1 MSKADAKPDA
11 PSDAAAERLRLGPKL
26 DPAGPDFWDLRF
38 REGFKPWDA
47 GGVPA
52 ALREFLAREPAGRR
66 VLVPGCGSGYEV
78 RAFADAGHEVVAID
92 FSAAAIEAAQH
103 VLGELGRVLVRG
115 DFFAHSL
122 GEYDLVYERAFL
134 CALPRPLW
142 PRWAARVA
150 EVIRPGGRLA
160 GFFYWSDD
168 GARSAVRI
176 EARGARVIARA
187 GVRPDRR
194 RFRHRLDSGVRG
206 TRALADL
213 APALTVLRQLRR
225 RTVGRCTPRSSS
237 ERTGLRSGSPLR
249 GSGVTK
255 LTLLMPKS

>member
-1 MSKADAKPDA
+1 MSKADPKSDA
-11 PSDAAAERLRLGPKL
+11 PSDATAERLRLGPKL

-38 REGFKPWDA
+38 REGFMPWDA

-52 ALREFLAREPAGRR
+52 ALRKFLAREPAGRR

-103 VLGELGRVLVRG
+103 VLGELGRVVVRG

-168 GARSAVRI
+168 G
-176 EARGARVIARA
+176 RGPPF
-187 GVRPDRR
+187 GLKPGE
-194 RFRHRLDSGVRG
+194 LES
-206 TRALADL
+206 LL
-213 APALTVLRQLRR
+213 APAFDRTEDASVIDSIPVFAGRERWQIWRR
-225 RTVGRCTPRSSS
+225 R
-237 ERTGLRSGSPLR
+237 
-249 GSGVTK
+249 
-255 LTLLMPKS
+255 

>member
-38 REGFKPWDA
+38 REGFTPWDA

-150 EVIRPGGRLA
+150 QVIRPGGRLA

-168 GARSAVRI
+168 G
-176 EARGARVIARA
+176 RGPPF
-187 GVRPDRR
+187 GLKPGE
-194 RFRHRLDSGVRG
+194 LES
-206 TRALADL
+206 LL
-213 APALTVLRQLRR
+213 APAFDRTEDASVIDSIPVFAGRERWQIWRR
-225 RTVGRCTPRSSS
+225 R
-237 ERTGLRSGSPLR
+237 
-249 GSGVTK
+249 
-255 LTLLMPKS
+255 